1 MFNYSV
7 VTLDLICA
15 KIISILFPLS
25 EEIKQQTNKNF
36 ILGKRS
42 TIYYKSYLEN
52 GYTNLTLFQLNN
64 PISFFFYYFHSDSEN

>member
-1 MFNYSV
+1 MFDYSV

-25 EEIKQQTNKNF
+25 EEIKQQTKKNF

-52 GYTNLTLFQLNN
+52 GYTKLHF
-64 PISFFFYYFHSDSEN
+64 ISIK

>member
-15 KIISILFPLS
+15 KIISILFPLF

-52 GYTNLTLFQLNN
+52 GYTKLDF
-64 PISFFFYYFHSDSEN
+64 ISIK